1 MSEGEGGSFVGT
13 AEEKQR
19 QKINK
24 NTELGWGE
32 MGARSRKWAR
42 GAGPTAEGRCIDYRP
57 TNSLSNRNMNPK

>member
-24 NTELGWGE
+24 NTDLVGGN
-32 MGARSRKWAR
+32 GARSSKWAR